1 MPPNVVDMTTTAHR
15 VILTRHRTSTE
26 PAADLTSTDKIE
38 LPDLQGGD
46 VLVRATHLQLTAA
59 MADLMRADPGL
70 PMPGFALGEA
80 MWAPTVGLVVES
92 RDPAL
97 PVGTAVV
104 YRAGWQD
111 QVILPAGAA
120 HPLPADLP
128 EPHHAL
134 NQGVTAYHGMVDIA
148 EVTPEDVVFVSGAAG
163 GVGSMAGQIAKAL
176 GARMVIGSAGSAAKV
191 AYLTEELGFDAAINY
206 RDGEIAAQLRA
217 LAPEGITVFYD
228 NIGGATFE
236 AAVQAAAHGARFALC
251 GALAGQLDD
260 SVGAHPRLDVMTAI
274 VKELV
279 IKPFSTRHS
288 PEQIQAWHAHYGR
301 WLAEGK
307 IVYSG
312 TVLAGGIDAAP
323 RVLDELLAGRHR
335 GNVILR
341 ITG

>member
-1 MPPNVVDMTTTAHR
+1 M
-15 VILTRHRTSTE
+15 RT
-26 PAADLTSTDKIE
+26 
-38 LPDLQGGD
+38 
-46 VLVRATHLQLTAA
+46 THLQLTAV

-70 PMPGFALGEA
+70 PMPGFAIGAA
-80 MWAPTVGLVVES
+80 MWAPPSASWSS
-92 RDPAL
+92 RASPRCRSARPSCYTRRVAGPGDRVRPAR
-97 PVGTAVV
+97 PT
-104 YRAGWQD
+104 
-111 QVILPAGAA
+111 PAGGSAGA
-120 HPLPADLP
+120 SLR
-128 EPHHAL
+128 L
-134 NQGVTAYHGMVDIA
+134 NQGVTAYHGIVDIA

-191 AYLTEELGFDAAINY
+191 AYLTKELGFDAAINY

-228 NIGGATFE
+228 TIGGATFE